1 MKRFLFIVSRSPYG
15 SCHALEQ
22 MEAAM
27 VAAAFD
33 AKVAVLFR
41 DEGVWNV
48 QQGQAGAAIG
58 QKTISNVLTALPAY
72 EIEEVYVCADSLS
85 GRDVQTEPSLSVKPI
100 HLSDQQALISA
111 CDVVITSQ
119 P

>member
-1 MKRFLFIVSRSPYG
+1 MKRFLFIVSNSPYG
-15 SCHALEQ
+15 SSYALEQ

-48 QQGQAGAAIG
+48 QRDQAGAAIR
-58 QKTISNVLTALPAY
+58 QKTISNVLSALPAY

-85 GRDVQTEPSLSVKPI
+85 GRDVQTEPSLSIKPI

-111 CDVVITSQ
+111 CDVVITAQ